1 MGMASHDPQQRQNP
15 KDGLT
20 RPVRVLI
27 LGGAR
32 SGKSRY
38 AEKLAAE
45 SGQDVVYIATGWAGD
60 EEMSAR
66 IARHRQR
73 RPPQWMT
80 VEEGH
85 ALGLALQTHAA
96 SNRCLIVDCLTLWLS
111 NVLAKGEDCFL
122 SERNALL
129 DILPELP
136 GSVCLV
142 GNEVGHGIVPINAL
156 ARRFA
161 DESGWLHQ
169 DLAEICERVVWI
181 VAGLP
186 LLLKDTP

>member
-1 MGMASHDPQQRQNP
+1 MGLAGHAPNDPRDDWYDP
-15 KDGLT
+15 L
-20 RPVRVLI
+20 RVLI

-38 AEKLAAE
+38 AEKLAVE

-66 IARHRQR
+66 ITRHRQR

-85 ALGLALQTHAA
+85 ALGPALQTHAA
-96 SNRCLIVDCLTLWLS
+96 GNRCLIVDCLTLWLS
-111 NVLAKGEDCFL
+111 NVLAEGEDRFL
-122 SERNALL
+122 NERTALF
-129 DILPELP
+129 DILPDLP
-136 GSVCLV
+136 GTVCLV

-156 ARRFA
+156 ARRFV

-169 DLAEICERVVWI
+169 DLAQICERVVWI

-186 LLLKDTP
+186 LLLKEAP